1 MFVKPLSILLLAISI
16 HRVAADSV
24 PPANLPVLKE
34 ADLVGLYLQVN
45 TGTLL
50 EFHPGGRLT
59 GWPSS
64 GTYKIVGD
72 NQVEIKQ
79 SLPNKE
85 ESLPI
90 KVFRQEKGLII
101 SRRVE
106 GKDEIVPLHRLQPA
120 KLDGKAW
127 QGDCMI
133 HVLVSGKK
141 VATKRESRF
150 TEDSY
155 LRTPEGGYW
164 LRLVLDKDGK
174 QTLGFTSE
182 LEDQTIPVQLFKTG
196 PLLVVFDILEK
207 PALLSIIQLSVQ

>member
-1 MFVKPLSILLLAISI
+1 MFVKPLSILLLTISI
-16 HRVAADSV
+16 HRVVANP
-24 PPANLPVLKE
+24 PPATPPALKE

-64 GTYKIVGD
+64 GTYKIVGE
-72 NQVEIKQ
+72 NQLEIKQ

-85 ESLPI
+85 DESLPI

-106 GKDEIVPLHRLQPA
+106 GKDEIVPLHRLHPA
-120 KLDGKAW
+120 KLDGQAW

-133 HVLVSGKK
+133 HVLISGKK
-141 VATKRESRF
+141 LATKRESHF
-150 TEDSY
+150 TEDGY

-174 QTLGFTSE
+174 QALGFTSE
-182 LEDQTIPVQLFKTG
+182 LEDQTIPVQIFKTG
-196 PLLVVFDILEK
+196 PLLVVFDLLEK
-207 PALLSIIQLSVQ
+207 PALLSIIQLSVK